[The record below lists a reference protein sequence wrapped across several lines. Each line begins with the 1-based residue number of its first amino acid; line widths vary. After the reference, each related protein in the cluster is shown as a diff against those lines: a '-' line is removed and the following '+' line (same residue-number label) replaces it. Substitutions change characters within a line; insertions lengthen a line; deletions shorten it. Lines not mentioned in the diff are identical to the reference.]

1 MTRSKQLQ
9 FNIFYGGNKD
19 RLKIKCQRICFE
31 RFLWKGKAYSYQQEW
46 NTIILEIKEYLTVK
60 CFDYTLILR
69 ILSIKTDNPSY

>member
-31 RFLWKGKAYSYQQEW
+31 RFLWKGKAYSYQQE
-46 NTIILEIKEYLTVK
+46 
-60 CFDYTLILR
+60 
-69 ILSIKTDNPSY
+69 